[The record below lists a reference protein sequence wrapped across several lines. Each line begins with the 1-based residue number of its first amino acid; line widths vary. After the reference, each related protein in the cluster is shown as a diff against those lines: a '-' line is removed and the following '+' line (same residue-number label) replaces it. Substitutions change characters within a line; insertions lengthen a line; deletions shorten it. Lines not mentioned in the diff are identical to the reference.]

1 MIWRQNM
8 DSFGVVLMFLLY
20 VAIAIFSTVMVYRF
34 VRAVEKIANVL
45 DKK

>member
-1 MIWRQNM
+1 M

-20 VAIAIFSTVMVYRF
+20 VAIAIFLTLMIYRF
-34 VRAVEKIANVL
+34 VKAVEKIASTL